1 MIPGTEAEPM
11 VEAKN
16 TLGRRKA
23 LSQSDRLIQLQ
34 LEGDETMRKLFSH
47 LIFRGKEHKSRPGVS
62 LCDRLAAYRCSID
75 GLWIE
80 RP

>member
-1 MIPGTEAEPM
+1 MAEAGI
-11 VEAKN
+11 
-16 TLGRRKA
+16 TLRTRKT

-34 LEGDETMRKLFSH
+34 FEGDETMKKLFSH